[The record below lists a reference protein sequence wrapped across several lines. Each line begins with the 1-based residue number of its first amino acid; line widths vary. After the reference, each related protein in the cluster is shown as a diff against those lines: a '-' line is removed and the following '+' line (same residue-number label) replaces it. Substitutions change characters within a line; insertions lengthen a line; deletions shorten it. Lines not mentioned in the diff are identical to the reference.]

1 MTDWNVLGAS
11 NSRPAI
17 ERQHVS
23 SVTRTKRLRKGW
35 RRGCQ
40 CGNEGS
46 QDQSGFVGHDSSPDL
61 RHEHGPEARSLN
73 AGDGWS
79 WPFCAGAV
87 LRKFAEI
94 ARKIRLP
101 AMQLTRIDTPLA
113 IAAAAIYFCFVLT
126 LASAE
131 QGLSFEQLSPI
142 TPTAWIS
149 ISIPGRA
156 KLVTVI
162 SALPG

>member
-1 MTDWNVLGAS
+1 MAL
-11 NSRPAI
+11 
-17 ERQHVS
+17 
-23 SVTRTKRLRKGW
+23 
-35 RRGCQ
+35 
-40 CGNEGS
+40 
-46 QDQSGFVGHDSSPDL
+46 
-61 RHEHGPEARSLN
+61 
-73 AGDGWS
+73 
-79 WPFCAGAV
+79 CAGAV
-87 LRKFAEI
+87 LRKFAKI

>member
-1 MTDWNVLGAS
+1 MADWNLLVAS
-11 NSRPAI
+11 NSRPTI

-79 WPFCAGAV
+79 WPFV
-87 LRKFAEI
+87 LALFCESLQKLRAKFAC
-94 ARKIRLP
+94 
-101 AMQLTRIDTPLA
+101 QL
-113 IAAAAIYFCFVLT
+113 C
-126 LASAE
+126 S
-131 QGLSFEQLSPI
+131 
-142 TPTAWIS
+142 
-149 ISIPGRA
+149 
-156 KLVTVI
+156 
-162 SALPG
+162 